1 MLEIYSKNITVPS
14 GGNIPLNNVALI
26 KGNTVV
32 NSGTSTISF
41 NRCGIYEVIV
51 SATVSSGSIVAA
63 TKGGATPKSEADIA
77 IQLFKDDVAV
87 PQAVTGTGETGF
99 SGSLSFATLVQ
110 VDRDNCR
117 CNCCESPT
125 NITIKNLNEETTY
138 ETVDVVVTK
147 LV

>member
-26 KGNTVV
+26 KGNTVI
-32 NSGTSTISF
+32 NSGTSTIAF

-51 SATVSSGSIVAA
+51 SATVAPCGV
-63 TKGGATPKSEADIA
+63 TPKSQADIA
-77 IQLFKDDVAV
+77 IQLYKDDVAV
-87 PQAVTGTGETGF
+87 PQAVSGTGETGLA
-99 SGSLSFATLVQ
+99 SSLSFATLVQ

-117 CNCCESPT
+117 CNCCDSPT